1 MDLIAR
7 KRIYNESQLNLPKYE
22 DGLSQRMDSVYGRRE
37 DGTAIIDG
45 YRSPWVSRMIGKTTP
60 NIPSLPTQLPYKPI
74 DTFTPSDF
82 ARNNIQAVSK
92 QLNKFDIPDPDS
104 EGFARDNIQG
114 TLKDLENKKAATME
128 KLGNVANV
136 AGSAIQGGIN
146 MIQDFNSYK
155 AKYSSEDL
163 NSRYGTT
170 NTKVGDE
177 DIQLQN
183 LANED
188 EIISEQ
194 RKENRSKR
202 LASVGKG
209 AATGASIGS
218 AFGPIGTGVGAV
230 VGGIGG
236 FVSGLFGSSDAE
248 EEQRKELERQ
258 RQAAIA
264 HNDFRTGVA
273 KTRTLNNDY
282 VLRHGDTNNQRI
294 FADGK
299 LPVLDSAF
307 GMISGKPN
315 ARVDK
320 GEWIINTVTGD
331 AHKVN
336 RGQGDN
342 ALAYIRPEDT
352 ILSKKRGAADYFE
365 ETGDLEGAMM
375 MNKKQ
380 YSCGKMPKYGLGKP
394 NDYILNAAAH
404 GLGGL
409 IGLQQ
414 YLQAKNS
421 DVYKP
426 NTYVRNPY
434 ANRGLG
440 ILGSLRINPYPIMN
454 QLRAAEARGN
464 YALNNSGGLSGSQ
477 KYLGRIANVRN
488 TQQSIADAMMKMQEQ
503 NNAYKSQY
511 GNLLLTT
518 GAQEAANMMNAMRA
532 DNDVYMR
539 SHAARQQGMETGIY
553 NMQNNLLSWLANYNK
568 LNQFNRTM
576 AVYQGNQD
584 LERQKIKALFG

>member
-1 MDLIAR
+1 
-7 KRIYNESQLNLPKYE
+7 
-22 DGLSQRMDSVYGRRE
+22 
-37 DGTAIIDG
+37 
-45 YRSPWVSRMIGKTTP
+45 
-60 NIPSLPTQLPYKPI
+60 
-74 DTFTPSDF
+74 
-82 ARNNIQAVSK
+82 
-92 QLNKFDIPDPDS
+92 
-104 EGFARDNIQG
+104 
-114 TLKDLENKKAATME
+114 
-128 KLGNVANV
+128 
-136 AGSAIQGGIN
+136 
-146 MIQDFNSYK
+146 
-155 AKYSSEDL
+155 
-163 NSRYGTT
+163 
-170 NTKVGDE
+170 
-177 DIQLQN
+177 
-183 LANED
+183 
-188 EIISEQ
+188 
-194 RKENRSKR
+194 
-202 LASVGKG
+202 
-209 AATGASIGS
+209 
-218 AFGPIGTGVGAV
+218 
-230 VGGIGG
+230 
-236 FVSGLFGSSDAE
+236 
-248 EEQRKELERQ
+248 
-258 RQAAIA
+258 
-264 HNDFRTGVA
+264 
-273 KTRTLNNDY
+273 
-282 VLRHGDTNNQRI
+282 
-294 FADGK
+294 
-299 LPVLDSAF
+299 
-307 GMISGKPN
+307 MISGKPN

-320 GEWIINTVTGD
+320 GEWIINTMTGD

-336 RGQGDN
+336 RGRGDN

-394 NDYILNAAAH
+394 SDYVLNAAAH

-488 TQQSIADAMMKMQEQ
+488 TQQSIADAMMKIQEQ

-518 GAQEAANMMNAMRA
+518 GAQEAANRMNAMRA

-539 SHAARQQGMETGIY
+539 SHAARQQGMETGVY

-568 LNQFNRTM
+568 LNQFDRTM
-576 AVYQGNQD
+576 AMYQGNQD

>member
-7 KRIYNESQLNLPKYE
+7 KNINNTHPYWNIDDNTNTVPWMPDTS
-22 DGLSQRMDSVYGRRE
+22 GLSQRMNDLNNSVIDPRRTAANIT
-37 DGTAIIDG
+37 GTPFQA
-45 YRSPWVSRMIGKTTP
+45 PTT
-60 NIPSLPTQLPYKPI
+60 LPYK
-74 DTFTPSDF
+74 
-82 ARNNIQAVSK
+82 
-92 QLNKFDIPDPDS
+92 DIPKLSDASYFAYADPDDQ
-104 EGFARDNIQG
+104 ATQNRIDNV
-114 TLKDLENKKAATME
+114 KAAKKAATME

-146 MIQDFNSYK
+146 IIQDFNSYR
-155 AKYSSEDL
+155 AKYSKNDL
-163 NSRYGTT
+163 DAKVGTT

-188 EIISEQ
+188 EIMGEQ

-202 LASVGKG
+202 WASVGKG

-218 AFGPIGTGVGAV
+218 ALGPIGTGIGAV

-282 VLRHGDTNNQRI
+282 VLRHGDISNQRI

-320 GEWIINTVTGD
+320 GEWIINTMTGD

-518 GAQEAANMMNAMRA
+518 GAQEAANRMNAMRA

-576 AVYQGNQD
+576 ANYQTDQAIE
-584 LERQKIKALFG
+584 LEKLKRGKA

>member
-7 KRIYNESQLNLPKYE
+7 KNINNTHPYWNIDDNTNTVPWMPDTS
-22 DGLSQRMDSVYGRRE
+22 GLSQRMNDLNNSVIDPRRTAANIT
-37 DGTAIIDG
+37 GTPFQA
-45 YRSPWVSRMIGKTTP
+45 PTT
-60 NIPSLPTQLPYKPI
+60 LPYK
-74 DTFTPSDF
+74 
-82 ARNNIQAVSK
+82 
-92 QLNKFDIPDPDS
+92 DIPKLSDASYFAYADPDDQ
-104 EGFARDNIQG
+104 ATQNRIDNV
-114 TLKDLENKKAATME
+114 KAAKKAATME
-128 KLGNVANV
+128 KLGNVANI
-136 AGSAIQGGIN
+136 AGTAIQGGIN
-146 MIQDFNSYK
+146 MVQDFNSYG
-155 AKYSSEDL
+155 AKYSKNDL
-163 NSRYGTT
+163 DAKVGTT

-188 EIISEQ
+188 EIMDEQ

-202 LASVGKG
+202 WASVGKG

-218 AFGPIGTGVGAV
+218 ALGPIGTGIGAV

-282 VLRHGDTNNQRI
+282 VLRHGDTSNQRI

-320 GEWIINTVTGD
+320 GEWIINTMTGD

-488 TQQSIADAMMKMQEQ
+488 TQQSIADAMMKKYEMD
-503 NNAYKSQY
+503 NALMSQY
-511 GNLLLTT
+511 GNALINV
-518 GAQEAANMMNAMRA
+518 GAQEANNMMTAKRA
-532 DNDVYMR
+532 DADVYMR
-539 SHAARQQGMETGIY
+539 SNAAKLNRMDMGMY
-553 NMQNNLLSWLANYNK
+553 NTYNSMLSWLKNYDK

-576 AVYQGNQD
+576 ANYQTDQAIEFEKLKRG
-584 LERQKIKALFG
+584 KA